1 LQLQP
6 NIACDS
12 QKPFIHKKSMTL
24 PNRPDY
30 VVAAP
35 RKTTPNL
42 PQEIHLPHPPHDF
55 VAHTPHPPAQFTEL
69 LNHGLP
75 PGASQDAPFAS
86 LFDSQDTSVYS
97 EPNTIVDNS
106 GLNASTENSR
116 KRKSSKNSE
125 HAESY
130 TPEEVALKRNY
141 IKAHRLLPNIL
152 QVITETK
159 RESMLPAVNL
169 NSIDHLLNPLHGITN
184 DPTCMLDKETAFIIV
199 EEFLGTQGIET
210 TAPDTREQAKI
221 EERQQFVYV
230 LDQLK
235 GTFRDEVER
244 LDRVCNDFCYSIL
257 QTLKDQVSF
266 RCVSEEEVHLKIA
279 TIRSKFIHTKNKL
292 CHSVF
297 RTILALHVQ
306 HNQVRKKNKTLP
318 KKATEILI
326 QWFFDH
332 INDPYPDENE
342 KAAIGVACR
351 LTLTQVHNWFG
362 NKRIRYKHKCM
373 EEENK
378 RSTRKSKKVI
388 EPKVVQ
394 Q

>member
-1 LQLQP
+1 
-6 NIACDS
+6 
-12 QKPFIHKKSMTL
+12 MTL

-30 VVAAP
+30 VVATP
-35 RKTTPNL
+35 RKGNP
-42 PQEIHLPHPPHDF
+42 PQEVNMPHPPHDF

-75 PGASQDAPFAS
+75 PPSASSTSDSSFSMFDTQGIESNVYDNPAVVESAP
-86 LFDSQDTSVYS
+86 L
-97 EPNTIVDNS
+97 
-106 GLNASTENSR
+106 TEGPR
-116 KRKSSKNSE
+116 KRKSSKNADHNE
-125 HAESY
+125 NF
-130 TPEEVALKRNY
+130 TPEDIVVKKNY
-141 IKAHRLLPNIL
+141 IKSHRLLPNIL

-199 EEFLGTQGIET
+199 DEFLGTQGVEL
-210 TAPDTREQAKI
+210 TAPESREQGKL

-235 GTFRDEVER
+235 TTFRDEVER

-257 QTLKDQVSF
+257 QTLKEQVSF

-297 RTILALHVQ
+297 RTILALHQQ
-306 HNQVRKKNKTLP
+306 HNQIRKKNKTLP

-394 Q
+394 QQ